1 MITLFTAIAPEKD
14 AVLSL
19 FPMKRVPSDTL
30 TLYEAE
36 GLRLLVTGSGKLPA
50 ALAVTEYLCRY
61 PYTETDIFCNVGIC
75 GAVSGASLG
84 DGFLCASVTDLLSE
98 RSLYPENGRHP
109 FPEAQLYTSETPVT
123 ENAGFDTITAPLP
136 LLADMEGYG
145 IASAL
150 FRLLSPS
157 RCFFYK
163 VVSDVC
169 DGNFPGFSTVTNLL
183 VAKLPTLVAFLK
195 EREALFICA
204 DAAGKAYRPSV
215 TANVKRFC
223 DLFPCST
230 TMERRVTGLFTYA
243 EYAGISTEPFFSALP
258 DTLDT
263 PHKKQAA
270 QMQIQRLEQELLAPS
285 AVLTSVTTGTAA
297 YLTPFSHIYVERQVW
312 QLPMTQRILQRFPKA
327 SVILIDHYKDVFNRS
342 RQNLAFQKSAPDLI
356 LAANKGTK
364 FYPGAPVCQS
374 FNEEH
379 FMYTS
384 CIMNCLYDCDY
395 CYLQGMY
402 PSKNIVVF
410 VNLEEYFEEL
420 EALLLKHPVYLSC
433 SYESDLTAFNGIFPH
448 AEAFCL
454 FAKDHPGLRLE
465 LRTKSAAK
473 PFLQKLPSAKNIV
486 VAFTLSPQ
494 ELISKYEHYAPS
506 LSARLAT
513 AKEAAKRGFSLRL
526 CFDPLLDVPEGPALY
541 EGFLDRVFEVLTPEE
556 ITDISIG
563 IFRLSKDYLK
573 QLKKANP
580 SCALSHYPYEQTR
593 GVCHYN
599 KERTDALLLAVRS
612 TLLRHGIREEQ
623 IFSWTPAES

>member
-30 TLYEAE
+30 TLYETE

-61 PYTETDIFCNVGIC
+61 PYTETDVFCNVGIC

-84 DGFLCASVTDLLSE
+84 DGFLCASVTELISG
-98 RSLYPENGRHP
+98 RNLYPENGRHP
-109 FPEAQLYTSETPVT
+109 FPEAQLFTAETPVT
-123 ENAGFDTITAPLP
+123 DCTGFDTSIAPLP

-163 VVSDVC
+163 VVSDLC
-169 DGNFPGFSTVTNLL
+169 DGTLPEFSAVTGLL
-183 VAKLPTLVAFLK
+183 TATLPDLVSFLK
-195 EREALFICA
+195 ERETFFVSA
-204 DAAGKAYRPSV
+204 DANHKAHQPSV
-215 TANVKRFC
+215 TANVKRF
-223 DLFPCST
+223 LNRFPCSA

-243 EYAGISTEPFFSALP
+243 EYAELSAEPFFSALP
-258 DTLDT
+258 EKLDT

-270 QMQIQRLEQELLAPS
+270 LAQIQRLEQELLAPS
-285 AVLTSVTTGTAA
+285 ASLTDTKNDTVT

-312 QLPMTQRILQRFPKA
+312 QFPVTQRILRRFPKA
-327 SVILIDHYKDVFNRS
+327 SVVLIDHYKDVFNRS
-342 RQNLAFQKSAPDLI
+342 RQNLAFQKNAPDLI

-420 EALLLKHPVYLSC
+420 ETLLLKHPVYLSC
-433 SYESDLTAFNGIFPH
+433 SYDSDLTALSGFLPH
-448 AEAFCL
+448 AEAFCC
-454 FAKDHPGLRLE
+454 FAKDHPRLRLE

-473 PFLQKLPSAKNIV
+473 PFLQQLPPAKNIV

-494 ELISKYEHYAPS
+494 ELITKYEHYAPS
-506 LSARLAT
+506 LSARLST
-513 AKEAAKRGFSLRL
+513 AKEAARRGFSLRL
-526 CFDPLLDVPEGPALY
+526 CFDPLLDVPKGPALY
-541 EGFLDRVFEVLTPEE
+541 EAFLDRVFEVLTPEE

-580 SCALSHYPYEQTR
+580 TCALSHYPYEQTQ

-599 KERTDALLLAVRS
+599 AARADALLTAVRS
-612 TLLRHGIREEQ
+612 ALLRHGIREEQ
-623 IFSWTPAES
+623 IFSWIPVES